1 MSYRINKTNGEL
13 LVELADGTIDTTSSD
28 ITLVGRNFRG
38 FGELFNEN
46 FVKLVENFAST
57 NGPNNPLLGQLWYD
71 SNQERLKLYNGVEFK
86 PASGAVVSPSQP
98 PLVEGDIWIDNR
110 NKQLYFFDGNAQNE
124 ATLVGPVFS
133 ESQGTSGIQ
142 VQTVIDING
151 KEQVLVKFFVANDL
165 IYVLVK
171 ETFRLAGANRIAQYP
186 TDPLDTV
193 VPPRQLFRKGL
204 NLVES
209 DFDFQGTA
217 LSARSLIDEA
227 GNIRSTA
234 NFLPADSNSTT
245 IGTLTILNSNGLSL
259 GFDNTVYSR
268 LRNVGTRTVLET
280 VQSQTDLVLRT
291 RQGNTSINSLFIKG
305 TNSNVGINT
314 NEPTEMLDV
323 NGTLRVRQD
332 AVIDGNLTINGD
344 TTFINA
350 ETVRILDKNL
360 ELGLLG
366 DETLGTDTDVDGAGI
381 IIRSSDGDKT
391 WLWEETGNAF
401 TSNVNI
407 DLELGNE
414 YRINNQ
420 LILSRTELGATV
432 TTASGLTS
440 IGTLTSLAVD
450 NINIDGNTVS
460 STTGDIILDPSNN
473 IVNFANSQL
482 IGVNTPNSPS
492 SATNKSYVDNEVRS
506 TNVALSLDATGLAD
520 PSMANPHESVRQI
533 LESISPA
540 SEKENGVLARIH
552 TVSYNNVTASGIDIA
567 DAADKSFASVLSS
580 DGVTTKS
587 VLQDIAF
594 SPAAGDATLQP
605 VRQNMLFE
613 VVSGEWVHVSTN

>member
-46 FVKLVENFAST
+46 FVKLVENFASST
-57 NGPNNPLLGQLWYD
+57 GPNNPLQGQLWYD
-71 SNQERLKLYNGVEFK
+71 TNQERLKLYNGVEFR

-110 NKQLYFFDGNAQNE
+110 NKQLYFFDGGVQSQP
-124 ATLVGPVFS
+124 TLVGPVFS

-171 ETFRLAGANRIAQYP
+171 ETFRLAGANRIDQYP
-186 TDPLDTV
+186 TDLTDPV

-204 NLVES
+204 NLVNPGFE
-209 DFDFQGTA
+209 FQGTA
-217 LSARSLIDEA
+217 LTARNLVDET
-227 GNIRSTA
+227 GNVRSTA
-234 NFLPADSNSTT
+234 NFLPSDSNGTT
-245 IGTLTILNSNGLSL
+245 IGTLTILNSNGLSI
-259 GFDNTVYSR
+259 GFDGTVYSR

-305 TNSNVGINT
+305 LNSNVGINT

-323 NGTLRVRQD
+323 NGNLRVRQD
-332 AVIDGNLTINGD
+332 AVIDGNLIVNGNATYINVD
-344 TTFINA
+344 TLR
-350 ETVRILDKNL
+350 VLDKNI
-360 ELGLLG
+360 ELGLL
-366 DETLGTDTDVDGAGI
+366 DDSTQGTDNDVDGAGI
-381 IIRSSDGDKT
+381 TVRSSQGSKDIFWDQT
-391 WLWEETGNAF
+391 SNSW
-401 TSNVNI
+401 TSNVN
-407 DLELGNE
+407 LNLLLGNE

-432 TTASGLTS
+432 TTANGLTS

-460 STTGDIILDPSNN
+460 SITGDIILNPSNN

-482 IGVNTPNSPS
+482 IGVNTPSTPS
-492 SATNKSYVDNEVRS
+492 SATNKNYVDTEVRS
-506 TNVALSLDATGLAD
+506 INVALSLDATGLAD

-552 TVSYNNVTASGIDIA
+552 TVSYNNVTVSGIDIA
-567 DAADKSFASVLSS
+567 GAADKSYISVLSDDS
-580 DGVTTKS
+580 STVS

-594 SPAAGDATLQP
+594 SPAAGATTLQP
-605 VRQNMLFE
+605 VRQTMLFE
-613 VVSGEWVHVSTN
+613 IVSGEWNWVSTN